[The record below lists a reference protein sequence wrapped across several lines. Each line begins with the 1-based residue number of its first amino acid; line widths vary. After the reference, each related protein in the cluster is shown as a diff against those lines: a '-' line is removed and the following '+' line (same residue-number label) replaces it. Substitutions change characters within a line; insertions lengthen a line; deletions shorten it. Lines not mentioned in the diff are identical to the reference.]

1 MLVFSSDCLKLF
13 AYYIHSSWIISSLPR
28 VPINICINDSNDS
41 NLHLQTRP
49 LSYCPKLYF
58 ICWLNNLQWAVHTW
72 HCITQ
77 TWTTQNS
84 SFRANLFHFQHCSF
98 SLSHHL
104 TSHPTNSKSE
114 IAWTLPL
121 SHLIHSSPFHYLVN
135 MFNILGTVLGII
147 ETKMNKSQSLLTKS

>member
-1 MLVFSSDCLKLF
+1 MVFSLDCLKVF
-13 AYYIHSSWIISSLPR
+13 AYYIHSSWVISSLPR
-28 VPINICINDSNDS
+28 VPINTVLMTPS

-58 ICWLNNLQWAVHTW
+58 ICQLNNLQWAVHRW

-84 SFRANLFHFQHCSF
+84 SFSANLFHFQHCSF

-104 TSHPTNSKSE
+104 ISHPTNSKSE
-114 IAWTLPL
+114 IFWTLPL
-121 SHLIHSSPFHYLVN
+121 FSPHTFESFSSFGDYVKYSRHCARL
-135 MFNILGTVLGII
+135 
-147 ETKMNKSQSLLTKS
+147 